1 VLTALIGTEAGLLK
15 PEQIHNEAVKMV
27 QMPEGE
33 LFEFL
38 ARSLPYGTIGLL
50 NDVRTETLLL
60 LPPPIESSCRHLACE
75 STATCGQACDGSVKA
90 GRLENFL

>member
-1 VLTALIGTEAGLLK
+1 LRQKRFVERIEQESVLTALIGTEAGLLK

-38 ARSLPYGTIGLL
+38 ARSC
-50 NDVRTETLLL
+50 RT
-60 LPPPIESSCRHLACE
+60 
-75 STATCGQACDGSVKA
+75 GQ
-90 GRLENFL
+90 